1 MHRFQ
6 HSSAPHRLAASELRD
21 LKVQLSEM
29 ATTELREFMV
39 QLQEL
44 LDRGIHL
51 KQHFSGSTCSVA
63 KQGRI
68 LSTVNKL
75 PTTQQGDSQ
84 ELLSTFKKQWP
95 VLPTTWILMFLKD
108 RSVASILFFLSFQT
122 HWIHVAWDGGIASRV
137 SIGVNFSIW
146 MHKTYSPCLEDR
158 GDKFYG
164 QQWNKKKKVAK
175 EQYHINSYEGL

>member
-51 KQHFSGSTCSVA
+51 KQHLSVGSTCSVA

-75 PTTQQGDSQ
+75 PTTQQGDGQ
-84 ELLSTFKKQWP
+84 ELLSTFKKQ
-95 VLPTTWILMFLKD
+95 
-108 RSVASILFFLSFQT
+108 
-122 HWIHVAWDGGIASRV
+122 
-137 SIGVNFSIW
+137 
-146 MHKTYSPCLEDR
+146 
-158 GDKFYG
+158 
-164 QQWNKKKKVAK
+164 
-175 EQYHINSYEGL
+175 